1 MGGYLYVFMIID
13 DLGELL
19 GFGGVQLWRSPGSS
33 GTCDTPP
40 NGVAL

>member
-19 GFGGVQLWRSPGSS
+19 GFGGVLGARGPA
-33 GTCDTPP
+33 P